1 MACIGSHPPIGSIS
15 AFLWNATSL
24 NLDHLAFL
32 ARWFFIGKLSFRCF
46 ELVAARH
53 LLRQHKTAV
62 ADQIRNGPG
71 GRNRFAQ
78 ILVEI

>member
-24 NLDHLAFL
+24 NLDHVAFL

-53 LLRQHKTAV
+53 LLRQHEAAI
-62 ADQIRNGPG
+62 ADQICNAPG
-71 GRNRFAQ
+71 GRSWLPQ
-78 ILVEI
+78 IRIEI